1 MDWNDGYVADLDYPA
16 AFFAEQSPGHL
27 SIACIL
33 NGVEPVAPDRPF
45 TYFELGAGMGL
56 TSNILAASHPHGRFY
71 SNDFNPAHVASA
83 RQLADEARL
92 ENMTVLESSFAD
104 LAAGKVDLPPLD
116 YITMYGIYSW
126 ITPANRQCLVEFIGR
141 YLKPGGVVYVNYN
154 ALPGWTRTLPL
165 QRLLLE
171 HANCNPVPRLAQL
184 EQARGLAKQLAEAG
198 AAFFD
203 GSKQLD
209 YRMASLSRDKAGYLA
224 HEYLNSGWQ
233 PLYHADVAG
242 GLEAAGLDFVGS
254 ADLPLAFQDDYLT
267 SQQQV
272 LLAGI
277 ADARWRETMRDFLL
291 NTSFRE
297 DVYVRGMRSMAPERQ
312 AGWLARLGLVLTSV
326 TQAGPAQDPA
336 ANGDSAALRQISEAL
351 ATGPKTLT
359 ELASYV
365 GSSLLAVARL
375 AARLAASDKAAF
387 FFIDSEAVDAAPA
400 LRINRAIAA
409 QSSFGDHYQALASP
423 LLGGGL
429 HSGLAQRLVYQCLA
443 QEAANAQPDAHD
455 VSRRVASLLQ
465 GHLATCIPGS
475 AAQAA
480 LHDLRE
486 GLPQTV
492 AAILAYRLPIWRTLQ
507 ML

>member
-16 AFFAEQSPGHL
+16 AYFAEQSPCHL

-33 NGVEPVAPDRPF
+33 NGVEPVPTDRPF

-71 SNDFNPAHVASA
+71 SNDFNPAHVAAA
-83 RQLADEARL
+83 RQLADEAQL

-126 ITPANRQCLVEFIGR
+126 ITPANRQYLVEFIGR
-141 YLKPGGVVYVNYN
+141 YLKPGGIVYVNYN

-171 HANCNPVPRLAQL
+171 HANCNPVPRVAQL
-184 EQARGLAKQLAEAG
+184 EQARELARKLSEAG

-209 YRMASLSRDKAGYLA
+209 YRMASLARDKAGYLA
-224 HEYLNSGWQ
+224 HEYLNSGWE

-242 GLEAAGLDFVGS
+242 NLAAAGLDFVGS
-254 ADLPLAFQDDYLT
+254 ADLPLAFEGDYLT
-267 SQQQV
+267 AQQQA

-277 ADARWRETMRDFLL
+277 AEPRWRETMRDYLL

-297 DVYVRGMRSMAPERQ
+297 DVYVRGARSMGEERR
-312 AGWLARLGLVLTSV
+312 AGWLARLGMVLTSV
-326 TQAGPAQDPA
+326 VETVPAPDPA
-336 ANGDSAALRQISEAL
+336 ADDDSVALREILDAL
-351 ATGPKTLT
+351 ATGPKTLA
-359 ELASYV
+359 ELARLRCV
-365 GSSLLAVARL
+365 SLQAIARL
-375 AARLAASDKAAF
+375 AARLAAADKIAF
-387 FFIDSEAVDAAPA
+387 FFLGSEAVDPAPA
-400 LRINRAIAA
+400 MRLNRAIAA
-409 QSSFGDHYQALASP
+409 QSTLGDHYQALASP
-423 LLGGGL
+423 RLGGGL
-429 HSGLAQRLVYQCLA
+429 HSGLAQRLVYQCMA
-443 QEAANAQPDAHD
+443 QAAPDAKPDAHD

-465 GHLATCIPGS
+465 GHFATCIPGS
-475 AAQAA
+475 PAEAA
-480 LHDLRE
+480 LHQLRE
-486 GLPQTV
+486 GLPHTV
-492 AAILAYRLPIWRTLQ
+492 AAILAYRLPIWRTLC

>member
-16 AFFAEQSPGHL
+16 AFFAEQSPSHL

-33 NGVEPVAPDRPF
+33 NGVEPVPPDRPF

-56 TSNILAASHPHGRFY
+56 TSNVLAASHPHGRFF
-71 SNDFNPAHVASA
+71 SNDFNPAHVAAA

-126 ITPANRQCLVEFIGR
+126 ITPANRQCVVDFIGR
-141 YLKPGGVVYVNYN
+141 YLKPGGIVYVNYN

-171 HANCNPVPRLAQL
+171 HANCNPVPRVAQL
-184 EQARGLAKQLAEAG
+184 EQARDLARKLAEAG

-209 YRMASLSRDKAGYLA
+209 YRMASLARDKAGYLA
-224 HEYLNSGWQ
+224 HEYLNSGWE

-242 GLEAAGLDFVGS
+242 DLAAAGLDFVGS
-254 ADLPLAFQDDYLT
+254 ADLALAFEADYLT
-267 SQQQV
+267 AQQQA

-277 ADARWRETMRDFLL
+277 ADPRWRETMRDYLL

-297 DVYVRGMRSMAPERQ
+297 DVYVRGARSMGEQRR
-312 AGWLARLGLVLTSV
+312 AGWLARLGMALTSV
-326 TQAGPAQDPA
+326 EDAVAAPDAATGDDGVAQREILD
-336 ANGDSAALRQISEAL
+336 AL
-351 ATGPKTLT
+351 ASGPQPLS
-359 ELASYV
+359 ELA
-365 GSSLLAVARL
+365 GQRGESLQAIARL
-375 AARLAASDKAAF
+375 AARLAASRKAAF
-387 FFIDSEAVDAAPA
+387 FFLGSEAVDPAPA
-400 LRINRAIAA
+400 RRVNRAIAA
-409 QSSFGDHYQALASP
+409 QSAFGDHYQALASP
-423 LLGGGL
+423 RLGGGL

-443 QEAANAQPDAHD
+443 QAPAGADPDAHE
-455 VSRRVASLLQ
+455 VSRRVAALLQ
-465 GHLATCIPGS
+465 GHFAVCVPGS
-475 AAQAA
+475 PAEAA
-480 LHDLRE
+480 LHELRE
-486 GLPQTV
+486 GLAHTV
-492 AAILAYRLPIWRTLQ
+492 AAILARRLPIWRALC

>member
-16 AFFAEQSPGHL
+16 AYFAEQSPGHL

-33 NGVEPVAPDRPF
+33 NGVEPVPPDRPF

-83 RQLADEARL
+83 RQLADEAQL
-92 ENMTVLESSFAD
+92 ENMTVLECSFAD
-104 LAAGKVDLPPLD
+104 LAAGKADLPQLD

-141 YLKPGGVVYVNYN
+141 YLKPGGIVYVNYN
-154 ALPGWTRTLPL
+154 AMPGWTRILPL

-171 HANCNPVPRLAQL
+171 HANCNPVPRVAQL
-184 EQARGLAKQLAEAG
+184 EQARELARSLAEAG

-209 YRMASLSRDKAGYLA
+209 YRMASLARDKAGYLA
-224 HEYLNSGWQ
+224 HEYLNSGWE

-242 GLEAAGLDFVGS
+242 GLAAADLDFVGS
-254 ADLPLAFQDDYLT
+254 ADLPLAFGEDYLT
-267 SQQQV
+267 AQQRA
-272 LLAGI
+272 LLEGA
-277 ADARWRETMRDFLL
+277 ADPRWRETMRDYLL

-297 DVYVRGMRSMAPERQ
+297 DVYVRGARSMPAERQ

-326 TQAGPAQDPA
+326 AQTGPAPDA
-336 ANGDSAALRQISEAL
+336 AAGSDSAALWRILDAL
-351 ATGPKTLT
+351 ATGAKTFT
-359 ELASYV
+359 ELAGYEGCSV
-365 GSSLLAVARL
+365 QAVARL
-375 AARLAASDKAAF
+375 AARLAASDKAAI
-387 FFIDSEAVDAAPA
+387 FFIGSDAVDPAPA
-400 LRINRAIAA
+400 RRLNQAIAA
-409 QSSFGDHYQALASP
+409 QSAYGDHYQALASP
-423 LLGGGL
+423 QLGGGL

-443 QEAANAQPDAHD
+443 QAPAEEPPDAQD
-455 VSRRVASLLQ
+455 ISRRVAILLQ
-465 GHLATCIPGS
+465 GHFATCIPGS
-475 AAQAA
+475 PAETA
-480 LHDLRE
+480 LHELRE
-486 GLPQTV
+486 GLPRTV
-492 AAILAYRLPIWRTLQ
+492 AAILALRLPIWRTLR